1 MTPASSPPGGVA
13 WRLALAALVLSAS
26 RAATPCLANP
36 QEVDVRLDWLRPP
49 ARIEI
54 EPLGP
59 GARVRMCPPCRT
71 EPLAGTA
78 RLTADGG
85 RLVLDRGRRRG
96 GAAPEGAMR
105 AEISGEFVLKGA
117 SNDPLRLR
125 LPSPL
130 GVRAEGG
137 RLLLTARLPLEDYV
151 ASVLAGESGGFV
163 SEEGLKAMAVAAR
176 TFAARFRGRHGAE
189 GFDFCDTT
197 HCQDLRLAAVTD
209 RMRAAAQ
216 ATEGEL
222 LWWEGEPAATY
233 YHADCGGET
242 EEARNVW
249 GGPRLPSLRRIADPY
264 CTVQGRREWS
274 AELTEEEMRRT
285 LDAAGLRVPGG
296 PRAIEVAD
304 RTPSGRARTLRL
316 RGSKEVIVPASQ
328 LRFQIGRTIG
338 WDRIKS
344 DLYDVRREGDLFL
357 FHGYGAGHGVGLC
370 QAGADRMGESGR
382 DYRDILAHY
391 YPGTT
396 LGLTAGGLTWQA
408 LGGERVDLLTTR
420 PADDGPLVALAD
432 RLVREAEARSGWTL
446 GRRPRITV
454 FPSVAVFRNAT
465 GEPGWVAASTKGGV
479 TRLQPA
485 ATLRARGSLESTVRH
500 EMLHLLVEDRAD
512 PATPLWYREGVV
524 LHLAGAGRET
534 RQRSHPTAVDPAKA
548 GPPGEEGLDRAL
560 RHPAGPEEMRRS
572 YADAL
577 ARVESL
583 VAAHG
588 EARVLAWLE
597 RGGPPLPG
605 RRGDDRGRLRG
616 PAGAPDQG
624 EEDQPGS
631 DQQ

>member
-1 MTPASSPPGGVA
+1 MTPAGRWRGGAARIMA
-13 WRLALAALVLSAS
+13 WASLVLVAS
-26 RAATPCLANP
+26 RAASPCRANP

-59 GARVRMCPPCRT
+59 GARLRVCPPCLT

-78 RLTADGG
+78 RLSADGG
-85 RLVLDRGRRRG
+85 RLVLGRGGRRG
-96 GAAPEGAMR
+96 GAGPEAATR
-105 AEISGEFVLKGA
+105 VEISGEFALKGA

-125 LPSPL
+125 MPSPL

-137 RLLLTARLPLEDYV
+137 RLLLTARISLEEYV
-151 ASVLAGESGGFV
+151 AAVLAGESGGFV
-163 SEEGLKAMAVAAR
+163 SDEGLKAMAVAAR
-176 TFAARFRGRHGAE
+176 TFAAKFRGRHAAE

-209 RMRAAAQ
+209 RMRGAAQ

-233 YHADCGGET
+233 YHANCGGET

-249 GGPRLPSLRRIADPY
+249 GGPRLPYLRRIEDPY
-264 CTVQGRREWS
+264 CTDQGRREWS
-274 AELTEEEMRRT
+274 AEITEQEMRRA

-296 PRAIEVAD
+296 LNAIEVGE

-316 RGSKEVIVPASQ
+316 RGTKEVIVPASQ

-344 DLYDVRREGDLFL
+344 DLYEVRREGDLFL

-396 LGLTAGGLTWQA
+396 IGLTAAGLTWRA

-420 PADDGPLVALAD
+420 PAEDGPLVTLAD

-446 GRRPRITV
+446 ERRPRLTV

-479 TRLQPA
+479 IRLQPA

-500 EMLHLLVEDRAD
+500 EILHLLIEDRAD
-512 PATPLWYREGVV
+512 PATPLWFREGVV
-524 LHLAGAGRET
+524 LHLAGAGREP
-534 RQRSHPTAVDPAKA
+534 RPRPTAAA
-548 GPPGEEGLDRAL
+548 PGNLDRAL

-572 YADAL
+572 YAQAL
-577 ARVESL
+577 ARVDSL

-605 RRGDDRGRLRG
+605 G
-616 PAGAPDQG
+616 
-624 EEDQPGS
+624 
-631 DQQ
+631 